1 MAVSNLSWQY
11 AFIPHG
17 EGLHGLDG
25 IVGGAGV
32 AEIIESIRLIS
43 RNRSWF

>member
-17 EGLHGLDG
+17 DGLHGLDG
-25 IVGGAGV
+25 TGGVGMAK
-32 AEIIESIRLIS
+32 ITK
-43 RNRSWF
+43 NT